1 MNLDLLLYEEL
12 VKILADLHEQL
23 ILELGGGKAQ
33 SFDDYRYR
41 VGRLKGISDALNA
54 AKEAQRKVLGL
65 DDKNR

>member
-12 VKILADLHEQL
+12 VKILADLHDQL
-23 ILELGGGKAQ
+23 ILELGAGKAQ

-54 AKEAQRKVLGL
+54 AHEAQKRVLGIER
-65 DDKNR
+65 K